1 MKSHFRDNSRKIENK
16 LLIIRLTFFHSHNH
30 TMSFADSFWTQ
41 DYELGFKILFDQLGQ
56 GVKENEDFVT
66 LFTKR
71 MELELLYGSQL
82 ESIEKSIIKST
93 SKRQANDD
101 YVSSIKNA
109 YQKINENFTKQG
121 DHHLQIAS
129 NIKVLVLDPFSKWC
143 KEHKQRVE
151 FSETTIFEKHKSFK
165 ASKTSL
171 DKLQKRYFNKCRMLE
186 EFKSHYTEEELNEEM
201 KDISFSEKLE
211 KVDSEEEDTIY
222 NFGNASYDH
231 KTLKSLLVD
240 MLKNIEIKSH
250 KVSILGTYHNVS
262 SGSSITQWL
271 LDYMPEFNKN
281 IIKAET
287 FGQDLINNGF
297 IRLIGSMGNK
307 NFINS
312 SQFYYQW
319 KPIVFQITNLEG
331 NTSESDLSRK
341 SSLNVSSKSSTSLGA
356 SQFQDY
362 FDDMKQAIGVN
373 SVDYSDKS
381 QLSKLFTEVNSLDAQ
396 YLRQTVELDKL
407 RCEFE
412 ELIMDHLTFMQKC
425 ELDRLKAI
433 KKVTFDFLSS
443 FSSKIISM
451 KQLCDELLVL
461 EETINPVNDLKF
473 LIENYSTGKF
483 KPSVILYD
491 NYYDSNINQTFGV
504 DLNVKSR
511 LDKRVVPIIV
521 QCILSHLDKVYPDI
535 VNDEERINLW
545 TQPVH
550 LTNIHNLRFELN
562 DLNDPSKIEV
572 VLSKT
577 HPIIIT
583 NVLKLY
589 FMELPESIIPY
600 NYYDLIKSL
609 YLNYPVN
616 DDTKTDSR
624 INGLQNVLIDLPKCN
639 LATLDAILT
648 HMNRLIQI
656 IGSEN
661 EELAKG
667 FQKQLSKEFGN
678 LVLRPKFDSL
688 SLDHSRSLIND
699 KHQFNFL
706 NDLFVYKDTIFKELR
721 RRNSSRHGKNSNTSG
736 MESREDSLNSRSA
749 QTSGLGKSQP
759 LTQKA
764 SVVASSKSRLESKL
778 QNVVHK
784 TKRLES
790 ENEVIGPNPSNIAAS
805 KMSVT
810 PSTPPPVTPKKMPN
824 SLKRSTSPNKKK
836 LSSLLGEEK
845 SLAKPQVV
853 SSKPS
858 KKDIV
863 YDPSSSDSANSSMS
877 DLVQPKFIA
886 SIGRKTSVK
895 DLASKFDSPAPETPT
910 KERSSSPTKRSS
922 EKRDVIVVE

>member
-1 MKSHFRDNSRKIENK
+1 
-16 LLIIRLTFFHSHNH
+16 
-30 TMSFADSFWTQ
+30 MSFADSFWTQ
-41 DYELGFKILFDQLGQ
+41 DYDLGFKILFDQLAQ
-56 GVKENEDFVT
+56 GVNENEDFVT

-82 ESIEKSIIKST
+82 ESIEKSITKSS

-121 DHHLQIAS
+121 EHHLQIAS

-151 FSETTIFEKHKSFK
+151 FSESMIFEKHKAFK
-165 ASKTSL
+165 ASRNSL
-171 DKLQKRYFNKCRMLE
+171 DKVQKKYFNKCRMLE
-186 EFKSHYTEEELNEEM
+186 EFKSHYTEEELNEELR
-201 KDISFSEKLE
+201 DISFSDKLE
-211 KVDSEEEDTIY
+211 NVDSDDDDTIY

-240 MLKNIEIKSH
+240 MLTHIELTSH
-250 KVSILGTYHNVS
+250 KVPILGTYDNVS

-281 IIKAET
+281 IVKAET

-297 IRLIGSMGNK
+297 VRLIGSMGNK

-319 KPIVFQITNLEG
+319 KPIVFEITNLEV
-331 NTSESDLSRK
+331 NIDENDLSRK
-341 SSLNVSSKSSTSLGA
+341 PSLNVASKSSTTLGA

-373 SVDYSDKS
+373 SVDYTDKS
-381 QLSKLFTEVNSLDAQ
+381 QLSKLFTEVNFLDKQ
-396 YLRQTVELDKL
+396 YFNHTIELDKS

-443 FSSKIISM
+443 FSNKITSM
-451 KQLCDELLVL
+451 KQFCDELLVL
-461 EETINPVNDLKF
+461 EETINPINDLKF

-511 LDKRVVPIIV
+511 LDKKVVPIIV

-535 VNDEERINLW
+535 VNDEERVNLW

-550 LTNIHNLRFELN
+550 LSNIHNIRFQLN
-562 DLNDPSKIEV
+562 DLNDPSKIEGI
-572 VLSKT
+572 LSKT
-577 HPIIIT
+577 HPIILT

-616 DDTKTDSR
+616 DDSKTDSR

-648 HMNRLIQI
+648 HLNRLIQI
-656 IGSEN
+656 IGSKN
-661 EELAKG
+661 EELAGG

-721 RRNSSRHGKNSNTSG
+721 RKNSSRHGKSNNNSSG
-736 MESREDSLNSRSA
+736 TVSRENSLSSNLTPKGSLKGSKLTQKPA
-749 QTSGLGKSQP
+749 SSSKSQS
-759 LTQKA
+759 LTPKA
-764 SVVASSKSRLESKL
+764 SVVARSKSRLESKL

-784 TKRLES
+784 SKKPEYEKEETQLNS
-790 ENEVIGPNPSNIAAS
+790 LDPEVS
-805 KMSVT
+805 KT
-810 PSTPPPVTPKKMPN
+810 DEGPSTPPPVTPKKEPS

-836 LSSLLGEEK
+836 LNSFLGDETK
-845 SLAKPQVV
+845 LPKPQVV
-853 SSKPS
+853 SSRPS
-858 KKDIV
+858 KKDIL
-863 YDPSSSDSANSSMS
+863 YDTSSSESANSSTT
-877 DLVQPKFIA
+877 DLSQPKFV

-895 DLASKFDSPAPETPT
+895 DLASKFESPAPETPT
-910 KERSSSPTKRSS
+910 KERSLSPSKRTTNKS
-922 EKRDVIVVE
+922 DLILVE